1 MNVKILKI
9 DENIL
14 VDAKISDSKLTKIN
28 LPSFNDG
35 WRFDFNKHS
44 KKINFKTYI
53 LVSEESIDKIEGCL
67 IFEMRDKVE
76 PYMAFIEIA
85 PHNKGL
91 IKKYDFVA
99 GCLIAFACRLS
110 FINGKKDFEGFL
122 AFDVLEKKK
131 KTK

>member
-14 VDAKISDSKLTKIN
+14 VNAKISDSKLTKIN

-53 LVSEESIDKIEGCL
+53 LVSEASLDKVEGCL

-85 PHNKGL
+85 PHN
-91 IKKYDFVA
+91 
-99 GCLIAFACRLS
+99 
-110 FINGKKDFEGFL
+110 
-122 AFDVLEKKK
+122 
-131 KTK
+131 